1 MNRTLVVVAVTSML
15 AAPALAGEQIAF
27 EVLRSGDSE
36 MSCAGLSAEIEALN
50 AEVLELNQQAKRRA
64 KASRTTAAVGKGV
77 FSGLARGVSIIGY
90 RSTSPEAFAG
100 LLASNVA
107 AGVAQHVASDASA
120 PAQAVVS
127 SSAIS
132 PQQMRLDNLNTLSR
146 ERPC

>member
-1 MNRTLVVVAVTSML
+1 MKRILAVVAVTSML
-15 AAPALAGEQIAF
+15 PPPALAGEQIAF

-36 MSCAGLSAEIEALN
+36 MSCAGLSTEIDALSAN
-50 AEVLELNQQAKRRA
+50 VLKLNQQAEKRA

-90 RSTSPEAFAG
+90 GSTSPEAFAG

-107 AGVAQHVASDASA
+107 AGVAQHVVSDATA
-120 PAQAVVS
+120 PSPAVVAS
-127 SSAIS
+127 PATS
-132 PQQMRLDNLNTLSR
+132 PQQQRLDNLNTIYR

>member
-1 MNRTLVVVAVTSML
+1 MKRTLVVVAMTSML
-15 AAPALAGEQIAF
+15 AAPAMAGEAAF
-27 EVLRSGDSE
+27 EVLRPGDGE
-36 MSCAGLSAEIEALN
+36 MSCAGLSTEIDALN
-50 AEVLELNQQAKRRA
+50 ADVLKLNQQAEKKA

-90 RSTSPEAFAG
+90 GSTSPEAFAG

-107 AGVAQHVASDASA
+107 AGVAQHVASDAGA

-132 PQQMRLDNLNTLSR
+132 PQQMRLDNLNTLYR